1 MKHLNSKQFLIDLKS
16 KLYLLILIFFIPLSV
31 FNQTKPNFSLKIL
44 GVVQDGGLPH
54 LGSNKLCCENYEKRR
69 YVTSIMLIN
78 NENNESYLFDAS
90 PDINEQLNF
99 MGDRI
104 KKDLKGI
111 FLTHAHI
118 GHYTGLMYFGRE
130 ALNSKSINVYAMP
143 RMKKFLENNG
153 PWSQLVSLKN
163 ISIKEINN
171 NSKFSIDPNVII
183 QPIEVPHRAEFSETV
198 GYKIYGPNKTALFI
212 PDIDKWYLWET
223 SIVDEIMKVDYALID
238 ATFYDSKEINY
249 RDISEIPHPFVIES
263 MELFD
268 ELDTN
273 EKNKIY
279 FIHLNHTNPLLDK
292 NSDEYK
298 YVIAKGY
305 NIAEEGIKLEL

>member
-1 MKHLNSKQFLIDLKS
+1 MNRI
-16 KLYLLILIFFIPLSV
+16 YPILFVFFIPLIA
-31 FNQTKPNFSLKIL
+31 FNQVNSTYSLKVL

-54 LGSNKLCCENYEKRR
+54 LGSNKLCCGNIEQKR

-78 NENNESYLFDAS
+78 NENKESYLFDAS

-99 MGDRI
+99 MGDGI
-104 KKDLKGI
+104 KKNLKGI

-143 RMKKFLENNG
+143 RMKKFLEQNG
-153 PWSQLVSLKN
+153 PWSQLISLKN
-163 ISIKEINN
+163 ISITEINN
-171 NSKFSIDPNVII
+171 NSKLSIDPNVII

-198 GYKIYGPNKTALFI
+198 GYKIYGPNKKVLFI
-212 PDIDKWYLWET
+212 PDIDKWYLWEK
-223 SIVDEIMKVDYALID
+223 SIIDEIKQVDYALID

-249 RDISEIPHPFVIES
+249 RDVSEIPHPFVVES

-268 ELDTN
+268 AVKLE
-273 EKNKIY
+273 EKNKIF

-292 NSDEYK
+292 SSDQYK
-298 YVIAKGY
+298 FVKDKGY
-305 NIAEEGIKLEL
+305 NIAEEGMKLEL

>member
-1 MKHLNSKQFLIDLKS
+1 M
-16 KLYLLILIFFIPLSV
+16 
-31 FNQTKPNFSLKIL
+31 

-54 LGSNKLCCENYEKRR
+54 LGSNKLCCENIEEKR

-104 KKDLKGI
+104 KKDLKGV

-143 RMKKFLENNG
+143 RMKKFLEQNG
-153 PWSQLVSLKN
+153 PWSQLVSLEN
-163 ISIKEINN
+163 ISINQINST
-171 NSKFSIDPNVII
+171 SKIAIDQNVTI

-198 GYKIYGPNKTALFI
+198 GYKIYGPNKTVLFI
-212 PDIDKWYLWET
+212 PDIDKWYLWEK
-223 SIVDEIMKVDYALID
+223 SIIDEIKQVDYALID
-238 ATFYDSKEINY
+238 ATFYDSKEVNY
-249 RDISEIPHPFVIES
+249 RDLSEIPHPFVVES

-268 ELDTN
+268 SIKDE
-273 EKNKIY
+273 EKNKIF
-279 FIHLNHTNPLLDK
+279 FIHLNHTNPLLNKD
-292 NSDEYK
+292 SDQYK
-298 YVIAKGY
+298 FVKSQGY
-305 NIAEEGIKLEL
+305 NVAKEGMKLKL

>member
-1 MKHLNSKQFLIDLKS
+1 MKNSIYF
-16 KLYLLILIFFIPLSV
+16 ILVIFFIPLV
-31 FNQTKPNFSLKIL
+31 AFNQDNSTYSLKIL

-54 LGSNKLCCENYEKRR
+54 LGSNKLCCENIEQKR
-69 YVTSIMLIN
+69 YVTSIMLVN

-104 KKDLKGI
+104 KKDLKGV

-130 ALNSKSINVYAMP
+130 ALNSKLINVYAMP
-143 RMKKFLENNG
+143 RMKKFLEQNG
-153 PWSQLVSLKN
+153 PWSQLVSLEN
-163 ISIKEINN
+163 ISINEINS
-171 NSKFSIDPNVII
+171 NSKISVDTNIRI

-198 GYKIYGPNKTALFI
+198 GYKIYGPNKTVLFI
-212 PDIDKWYLWET
+212 PDIDKWYLWEK
-223 SIVDEIMKVDYALID
+223 SIIDEIKQVDYALID
-238 ATFYDSKEINY
+238 ATFYDSEEVNY
-249 RDISEIPHPFVIES
+249 RDLSEIPHPFVVES

-268 ELDTN
+268 STSDE
-273 EKNKIY
+273 EKKKIF

-292 NSDEYK
+292 DSDQYK
-298 YVIAKGY
+298 FVKDKGY
-305 NIAEEGIKLEL
+305 NVAEEGMKLKL

>member
-1 MKHLNSKQFLIDLKS
+1 MHLNLKQFSIDLKS
-16 KLYLLILIFFIPLSV
+16 RLTLIIIFFLPLIA
-31 FNQTKPNFSLKIL
+31 FNQSKPFYSLKVL

-54 LGSNKLCCENYEKRR
+54 LGSNKLCCENNEQKR

-78 NENNESYLFDAS
+78 NKNNESYLFDAS

-130 ALNSKSINVYAMP
+130 ALNSKLINVYAMP

-171 NSKFSIDPNVII
+171 NSKFSIDTNIII

-198 GYKIYGPNKTALFI
+198 GYKIYGPNKTVLFI
-212 PDIDKWYLWET
+212 PDIDKWYLWEN
-223 SIVDEIMKVDYALID
+223 SIVDEIKKVDYALID

-268 ELDTN
+268 ALNTN
-273 EKNKIY
+273 EKNKIF

-298 YVIAKGY
+298 YVASKGY
-305 NIAEEGIKLEL
+305 NVAEEGMKLKL

>member
-1 MKHLNSKQFLIDLKS
+1 M
-16 KLYLLILIFFIPLSV
+16 
-31 FNQTKPNFSLKIL
+31 

-54 LGSNKLCCENYEKRR
+54 LGSNKVCCNEHEEKR
-69 YVTSIMLIN
+69 YVTSVMLIN

-99 MGDRI
+99 MGARI

-143 RMKKFLENNG
+143 RMKKFLEQNG

-163 ISIKEINN
+163 ISITELNK
-171 NSKFSIDPNVII
+171 NSNIAIDSKVSI

-198 GYKIYGPNKTALFI
+198 GYKIYGPNKTVLFI
-212 PDIDKWYLWET
+212 PDIDKWYLWEK
-223 SIVDEIMKVDYALID
+223 SIVNEIKQVDYALID
-238 ATFYDSKEINY
+238 ATFYDSSEVNY
-249 RDISEIPHPFVIES
+249 RDLSEIPHPFVVES
-263 MELFD
+263 MQLFD
-268 ELDTN
+268 SIRLKER
-273 EKNKIY
+273 NKIF
-279 FIHLNHTNPLLDK
+279 FIHLNHTNPLLNK
-292 NSDEYK
+292 ESEQYK
-298 YVIAKGY
+298 YVIDKGY
-305 NIAEEGIKLEL
+305 NVAEEGLDLKL

>member
-1 MKHLNSKQFLIDLKS
+1 MHLNLKQFSIDLKS
-16 KLYLLILIFFIPLSV
+16 RLTLIIIFFLPLIA
-31 FNQTKPNFSLKIL
+31 FNQSKPFYSLKVL

-54 LGSNKLCCENYEKRR
+54 LGSNKLCCENNEQKR

-78 NENNESYLFDAS
+78 NKNNESYLFDAS

-130 ALNSKSINVYAMP
+130 ALNSKLINVYAMP

-171 NSKFSIDPNVII
+171 NSKFSIDTNIII

-198 GYKIYGPNKTALFI
+198 GYKIYGPNKTVLFI
-212 PDIDKWYLWET
+212 PDIDKWYLWEN
-223 SIVDEIMKVDYALID
+223 SIVDEIKKVDYALID

-268 ELDTN
+268 TLNTN
-273 EKNKIY
+273 EKNKIF

-298 YVIAKGY
+298 FVASKGY
-305 NIAEEGIKLEL
+305 NVAEEGMKFKL